1 MIVGFSWCVM
11 DLSTWPVHCRRYLE
25 HLAGD
30 LDSSFITGKIIL
42 KIKREWEV
50 EIQISWLTFFLSW
63 AADPSCFPPCSC
75 ILITYNKND

>member
-30 LDSSFITGKIIL
+30 LDSSFTTGKIIL

-50 EIQISWLTFFLSW
+50 EMPNIMIDMFSFLSCR
-63 AADPSCFPPCSC
+63 P
-75 ILITYNKND
+75 